1 MGIFVLMRPI
11 RRLHDGFELRRT
23 ALRPPR
29 HRNLSSLS
37 LCGKQRL
44 AMEELMLEIL
54 ISLRQT
60 GAEIYGFALGLIG
73 IGIGTIAGLVIVV
86 AKEEVNRK

>member
-1 MGIFVLMRPI
+1 MNLSYAGLP
-11 RRLHDGFELRRT
+11 
-23 ALRPPR
+23 LRPPR

-60 GAEIYGFALGLIG
+60 GAKIYGFALGLIG
-73 IGIGTIAGLVIVV
+73 IGVGTVVGVAILV
-86 AKEEVNRK
+86 AKEEKRK